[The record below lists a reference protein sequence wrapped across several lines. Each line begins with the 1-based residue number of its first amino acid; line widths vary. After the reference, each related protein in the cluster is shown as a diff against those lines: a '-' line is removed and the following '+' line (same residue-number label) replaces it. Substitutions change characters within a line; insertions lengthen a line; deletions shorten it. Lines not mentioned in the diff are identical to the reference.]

1 MTLTRIIIHFGSEMS
16 FIGRPNSG
24 SRVSRTKEE
33 YTFQKKTF
41 GEEEEEEEE
50 EKEEDEKGKDEK
62 ESQKEAEIGERERE
76 KEMEGLLESC

>member
-41 GEEEEEEEE
+41 GKEGEEEKEEEEE
-50 EKEEDEKGKDEK
+50 EKD
-62 ESQKEAEIGERERE
+62 
-76 KEMEGLLESC
+76 